1 MKTLFKNTG
10 TATQVWS
17 IKAVDGGFQ
26 IVTQR
31 NLNGKEVVKFHP
43 VKQKNVG
50 RANETSIEE
59 QTHLEINSRIKKQ
72 FDKGYVETIEAASKP
87 ATNTLNLVAP
97 MLAKVYEK
105 EAHKI
110 DYSKPIFVQPKL
122 DGHRAMYKD
131 GVLYSRGG
139 KEINLQHIKDA
150 LANIVPA
157 GTHLDGELYCHGL
170 TLQEIGSLVK
180 KPREESLVIQ
190 YYVYDVV
197 MDKPYSERIK
207 RLEEIIPYSGC
218 SNEIVLQTPTIE
230 MVLGSLVIADTH
242 KHFLSLGYEGTMVR
256 HGDSPYAAGKRSDS
270 LLKLK
275 DFQDSEFLVVDKKLG
290 ISIVEG
296 LNLTIFVC
304 KMDDGR
310 TFEATAPGTAEE
322 KHAAWFEDNIGKTL
336 TVKHFG
342 YSDDGIPLLPVALR
356 WREDI

>member
-10 TATQVWS
+10 SSTQVWT
-17 IKAVDGGFQ
+17 IKAVNGGFQ
-26 IVTQR
+26 IITQR
-31 NLNGKEVVKFHP
+31 NLTGKEVDKFHP

-59 QTHLEINSRIKKQ
+59 QTQLEITSRIKKQ
-72 FDKGYVETIEAASKP
+72 LDKGYVETLEAASKP

-105 EAHKI
+105 ESHKV
-110 DYSKPIFVQPKL
+110 DYSNPVFVQPKL

-139 KEINLQHIKDA
+139 KEINLQHIKEA
-150 LANIVPA
+150 LDNLIPKGV
-157 GTHLDGELYCHGL
+157 HVDGELYLHGL

-180 KPREESLVIQ
+180 KPREESLAIQ
-190 YYVYDVV
+190 YHIYDIVS
-197 MDKPYSERIK
+197 DKPYSERIK
-207 RLEEIIPYSGC
+207 MIEEIIPYTGM
-218 SNEIVLQTPTIE
+218 SNNVVLQIPTIE
-230 MVLGSLVIADTH
+230 IVVGSLSIADIH

-256 HGDSPYAAGKRSDS
+256 HGNKAYEAGKRSDS

-304 KMDDGR
+304 KMADGR
-310 TFEATAPGTAEE
+310 TFEATAPGNAEE

-342 YSDDGIPLLPVALR
+342 YSDEGIPLLPVALR

>member
-59 QTHLEINSRIKKQ
+59 QTQLEINSRIKKQ
-72 FDKGYVETIEAASKP
+72 FDKGYVETLEAASKP

-105 EAHKI
+105 ESHKV
-110 DYSKPIFVQPKL
+110 DYSNPVFVQPKL

-139 KEINLQHIKDA
+139 KEINLQHIKEA
-150 LANIVPA
+150 LDNLIPKGV
-157 GTHLDGELYCHGL
+157 HVDGELYLHGL

-180 KPREESLVIQ
+180 KPREESLAIQ
-190 YYVYDVV
+190 YHIYDIVS
-197 MDKPYSERIK
+197 DKPYSERIK
-207 RLEEIIPYSGC
+207 MIEEIIPYTGMG
-218 SNEIVLQTPTIE
+218 NNVVLQIPTIE
-230 MVLGSLVIADTH
+230 IVVGSLSIADIH

-256 HGDSPYAAGKRSDS
+256 HGNKAYEAGKRSDS

-304 KMDDGR
+304 KMADGR
-310 TFEATAPGTAEE
+310 TFEATAPGNAEE

-342 YSDDGIPLLPVALR
+342 YSDEGIPLLPVALR